1 MTAGGLFAVVL
12 LMLGIVLHVPV
23 VEILG
28 VVLVV
33 IELARTTWGRGGLRD
48 VRYTRSL
55 GRSRIA
61 WGEETTA
68 TIEVWNRK
76 RLPLAW
82 LRADDTASE
91 GLVVRERALL
101 VGKQGDR
108 VLRNAWTLAPFER
121 VTRQFHVTGEK
132 RGVYKLGPVDLSVG
146 DLFAREAAAE
156 IRHEFTPLI
165 VRPRIVAADPL
176 HRRDRWGGT
185 DRALLGLSEDPS
197 RFAGVREYAPGDTLR
212 RVHPRASARIGRPVV
227 KVYEPSRDR
236 EVLIAVDVQA
246 LPGTM
251 TWTDSHDEETI
262 ESLFV
267 IAASIARTLADER
280 AAFGLAA
287 AAWTGTENRIAL
299 LPPSEAPGQLER
311 VLDLLAR
318 LSIHASVPFERLLG
332 TVARST
338 RTGTTVIVI
347 TGRDP
352 AAFVGHLRRLER
364 NGLPVILL
372 ACGGDA
378 EAHARVARAAG
389 LRVRIAR
396 LDGPWRTA
404 TRIVG
409 AGFGLARAPG
419 AVRANVEPGATSQ
432 AGITG
437 TAAVRGAGS

>member
-1 MTAGGLFAVVL
+1 MTAGGVFAVVL
-12 LMLGIVLHVPV
+12 LALGILLGVPV

-33 IELARTTWGRGGLRD
+33 IEIVRATWSRGGLTD
-48 VRYTRSL
+48 VAYARRLDRT
-55 GRSRIA
+55 RIA
-61 WGEETTA
+61 WGEETGA

-82 LRADDTASE
+82 LRADDTATA
-91 GLVVRERALL
+91 GLVVRERPLL

-121 VTRQFHVTGEK
+121 VTRRFHLTAER
-132 RGVYKLGPVDLSVG
+132 RGVYGLGPVDLSVG

-156 IRHEFTPLI
+156 VRGGLTPLL
-165 VRPRIVAADPL
+165 VRPRVVAADAI

-197 RFAGVREYAPGDTLR
+197 RFAGVREYAPGDALR
-212 RVHPRASARIGRPVV
+212 RVHPRASARVGRPVV

-236 EVLIAVDVQA
+236 EVLIALDVQA
-246 LPGTM
+246 LDGRS
-251 TWTDSHDEETI
+251 WNQGHDEETI

-287 AAWTGTENRIAL
+287 AAWTGTESRLAL
-299 LPPSEAPGQLER
+299 LAPSEAPGQLER

-318 LSIHASVPFERLLG
+318 LSVQPSVPFERLLG
-332 TVARST
+332 AIARST

-352 AAFVGHLRRLER
+352 GRFLGHLRRLER
-364 NGLPVILL
+364 NGLPIILL
-372 ACGGDA
+372 ACDTAG
-378 EAHARVARAAG
+378 EAHARAARAAG
-389 LRVRIAR
+389 LRAR
-396 LDGPWRTA
+396 AAGLDGPWQTA
-404 TRIVG
+404 TRVVVG
-409 AGFGLARAPG
+409 GPTGGGSAGARTGSPAAPEPASARA
-419 AVRANVEPGATSQ
+419 
-432 AGITG
+432 
-437 TAAVRGAGS
+437 